1 MGQAGT
7 WRNGELSAILIAQ
20 DLELAAEFCQAAG
33 KARAFQIVAELKK
46 YPTEQTLEIRLR
58 QLRPDVVLVDVA
70 SDFDQAAKLLRF
82 LSSVQPAVHVIGLH
96 HSGDPDIILQ
106 TLQLGASEFFH
117 EPFDPAVQ
125 RDAAAGILR
134 LRGADS
140 SEEAAAGKILGFSS
154 AKPGSGAS
162 MLACQTAV
170 ALGHLT
176 GGRILLADLDL
187 AGGTVGFYL
196 KVKHVHSMLDVMER
210 CEYLDPAVWATLTTD
225 RCGLDVLPA
234 PSVPHDSPR
243 EADRLR
249 AVLEQARRLYDW
261 VILDL
266 PSIFHQLSLLVLAET
281 DSAFLV
287 STPELPSLHLARK
300 AVALLGQLGIDGD
313 RLKVLVNRL
322 GKGDGMGMSDL
333 EQIFN
338 RRVFSCFPNDYSSL
352 HKVVTLGEPL
362 PADCGLGKAIGEFA
376 GLLAGPVKNE
386 RRRAGF
392 LMGRDP
398 ALAET

>member
-7 WRNGELSAILIAQ
+7 WRNGELSAVLIAP
-20 DLELAAEFCQAAG
+20 DRELASEFCHAAG
-33 KARAFQIVAELKK
+33 EARAFQILADLKR

-70 SDFDQAAKLLRF
+70 SDFDQASGLLRF
-82 LSSVQPAVHVIGLH
+82 LSSFQPAVHVIGLH

-117 EPFDPAVQ
+117 APFEPAVQ

-134 LRGADS
+134 LRRTDS
-140 SEEAAAGKILGFSS
+140 TEAAAAGKILGFAS

-162 MLACQTAV
+162 VLACQTAL
-170 ALGHLT
+170 ALGDVA
-176 GGRILLADLDL
+176 GQRVLLADLDL

-196 KVKHVHSMLDVMER
+196 KVKHVHSMLDAMER
-210 CEYLDPAVWATLTTD
+210 YEYLDPAVWATLTTD
-225 RCGLDVLPA
+225 RYGLDVLPA
-234 PSVPHDSPR
+234 PAVPHDTPR

-249 AVLEQARRLYDW
+249 AVLDQARRLYDW

-266 PSIFHQLSLLVLAET
+266 PSIFHQVSLLTLAET

-300 AVALLGQLGIDGD
+300 AVALLGQLGIGGE

-322 GKGDGMGMSDL
+322 GKGDGMGTSDL

-338 RRVFSCFPNDYSSL
+338 RPVFSCFPDDYSSL

-362 PADCGLGKAIGEFA
+362 PADCGLGKAVGEFT
-376 GLLAGPVKNE
+376 GRLLGPVKSE
-386 RRRAGF
+386 RRRIG
-392 LMGRDP
+392 LRLDPNP